1 MLRIMQVAYTD
12 ERGDYRLFW
21 LPPGRYNVAA
31 EVNDPH
37 DELALHKLQECF
49 PDRKLVAIDSR
60 SLVWGLGSFHCL
72 TQQVPAA
79 RTAHHSLR

>member
-31 EVNDPH
+31 EVNDPQRRTGPH
-37 DELALHKLQECF
+37 SIPPPGRAAGSNEAAAPALTGRQL
-49 PDRKLVAIDSR
+49 PVIVTPSI
-60 SLVWGLGSFHCL
+60 V
-72 TQQVPAA
+72 
-79 RTAHHSLR
+79 